1 MKRDVKIAM
10 AGLAHVHG
18 TGFLKKALTFEG
30 VSVVGFYDNDNPENA
45 RAASEEFGAPVYTDR
60 DALLSSGANML
71 LTARIN
77 CDKPEYIIRALEA
90 GLGVVADKP
99 MATRM
104 EDVDA
109 IEAAAK
115 KSGAPLY
122 LMLTERFGEAICTAK
137 KLIDEGAIGTV
148 AQQYLVRPHRL
159 HPTKRPAWMYDHA
172 RYGGIISAIGV
183 HDVDLARFFSG
194 QEVKSILASH
204 TANARHPQFT
214 DFWDTGMTM
223 MEMADGSV
231 ATVAVNWLT
240 PDEYHAHGDTR
251 FYITGTRGYIEVSTV
266 NKTVRFYSDTEKEQY
281 VPVSPLPMTVEED
294 ALNAMSDW
302 SYRPAVTTHDS
313 IEATRATLLAQ
324 IAADNYR
331 KSR

>member
-1 MKRDVKIAM
+1 MKRDIKIAM
-10 AGLAHVHG
+10 AGLAHAHG
-18 TGFLKKALTFEG
+18 TGFLKKALTFGG

-45 RAASEEFGAPVYTDR
+45 RAASEEFGAPVYTDL

-122 LMLTERFGEAICTAK
+122 LMLTERFGEAIRTAK
-137 KLIDEGAIGTV
+137 ELIDAGEIGSI

-159 HPTKRPAWMYDHA
+159 YPEKRPAWMFDHA
-172 RYGGIISAIGV
+172 QYGGLINDIGV
-183 HDVDLARFFSG
+183 HDVDLARYFSG
-194 QEVKSILASH
+194 QEIKSILAAH
-204 TANARHPQFT
+204 TANARHPQIA

-223 MEMADGSV
+223 LEMADGSV
-231 ATVAVNWLT
+231 ATVATNWLT

-251 FYITGTRGYIEVSTV
+251 FYITGTRGFIEISTV
-266 NKTVRFYSDTEKEQY
+266 ENTVRLFSDTKKEHY
-281 VPVSPLPMTVEED
+281 VEVKPVPVCVEED
-294 ALNAMSDW
+294 ALNKMADW
-302 SYRPAVTTHDS
+302 SYKSVLTTHDG
-313 IEATRATLLAQ
+313 IEATRAALLAQ
-324 IAADNYR
+324 AAADTYR
-331 KSR
+331 KNR